1 MAVGG
6 ITALVYGIPAL
17 VGKLEAR
24 AAEDALIKQRDKRQE
39 ALATWAEAA
48 LTKAT
53 NAPVIINGD
62 PFTGVLIKEGLA
74 IMYENGSPVKGL

>member
-1 MAVGG
+1 MAVGV

-17 VGKLEAR
+17 DGKLEAR
-24 AAEDALIKQRDKRQE
+24 DAEYALIKQRDKRQE
-39 ALATWAEAA
+39 ALATWAEAI

-53 NAPVIINGD
+53 NAPVIINGT
-62 PFTGVLIKEGLA
+62 PFTGVLIKDGLA